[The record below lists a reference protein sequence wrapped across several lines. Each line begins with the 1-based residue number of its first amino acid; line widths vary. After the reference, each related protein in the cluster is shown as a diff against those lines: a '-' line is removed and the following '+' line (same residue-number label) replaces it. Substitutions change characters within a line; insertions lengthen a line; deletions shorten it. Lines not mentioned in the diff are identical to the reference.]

1 MENPSLGPLVRA
13 VAPDGI
19 AIWTEWGQPGEVKL
33 TATPL
38 DPGEGQV
45 LSSVSS
51 CSRTVTIGGRHYAL
65 SCLTGLHPATW
76 YSYQVSNVEQ
86 AVSSSP
92 AEKALVQC
100 FRTLDLPNSEKSW
113 KLAYGSC
120 RKLSAV
126 EPDALNA
133 LGPWLMRCIDERETL
148 WPRLL
153 LLIGDQIYADDR
165 ITDPVLSFE
174 DFARKYAEAWSDDA
188 GIRQALAVLP
198 TYMIFDD
205 HEITNSWNIAPAWR
219 AWALQHGLEQT
230 LVDGLVAYWVYQGW
244 GNIALQNPD
253 EHDLLALMQ
262 QAEQSGED
270 VLEALRARIRQTV
283 YEEKLIDWHYTI
295 PTVPPLFVA
304 DVRADRPAVL
314 DDKKLAGAIPRIMS
328 QQQMEHLRAWVQ
340 EHDTSIA
347 LLVSSVPALLPPL
360 IGFAEYV
367 MGVRP
372 LQRRSSGILYRSG
385 RLLAKGQQKLAL
397 RMSFEH
403 WPVFGATWRELVDLL
418 TLRKRDL
425 IILSGD
431 VHFSY
436 AMKAHRFR
444 SSSKRRT
451 TLYQLVA
458 SPFRNVLEQR
468 DKSLVLGQAWIKR
481 AIYGGLSMKI
491 LPLQDAKSPK
501 RIPSALLFQNVVSL
515 VTFSPC
521 GDDEG
526 TYRIQQTYLG
536 VRQQILDE
544 LASTVI

>member
-1 MENPSLGPLVRA
+1 L
-13 VAPDGI
+13 
-19 AIWTEWGQPGEVKL
+19 
-33 TATPL
+33 
-38 DPGEGQV
+38 
-45 LSSVSS
+45 
-51 CSRTVTIGGRHYAL
+51 IGLR
-65 SCLTGLHPATW
+65 PATW
-76 YSYQVSNVEQ
+76 YSYQVGGVEQ

-92 AEKALVQC
+92 AEKILTQC
-100 FRTLDLPNSEKSW
+100 FRTLDLPNGEKSW
-113 KLAYGSC
+113 RLAYGSC

-133 LGPWLMRCIDERETL
+133 LGPWLMHNFDERETI

-165 ITDPVLSFE
+165 INDSVLSFE
-174 DFARKYAEAWSDDA
+174 DFARKYTEAWSDDA

-219 AWALQHGLEQT
+219 AWALQQGLEQT

-244 GNIALQNPD
+244 GNIALQSPD

-270 VLEALRARIRQTV
+270 ILEALRARVRQTV
-283 YEEKLIDWHYTI
+283 YEEKLLDWHYTI
-295 PTVPPLFVA
+295 PTMPPLFVA
-304 DVRADRPAVL
+304 DVRADRPATL
-314 DDKKLAGAIPRIMS
+314 NDKKLAGDAPRIMS
-328 QQQMEHLRAWVQ
+328 QRQMEHLRTWVQ

-347 LLVSSVPALLPPL
+347 LLISSVPALLPPL

-367 MGVRP
+367 TGVRP
-372 LQRRSSGILYRSG
+372 LQRRSSGILYRLG
-385 RLLAKGQQKLAL
+385 RLLANRQQKLAL

-403 WPVFGATWRELVDLL
+403 WPAFGATWRELVGLL
-418 TLRKRDL
+418 ALRRRDL
-425 IILSGD
+425 VILSGD

-436 AMKAHRFR
+436 AIKAYRVR
-444 SSSKRRT
+444 SSGKRRT
-451 TLYQLVA
+451 ALYQLVA

-481 AIYGGLSMKI
+481 AIYGGLSMKM
-491 LPLQDAKSPK
+491 LPLQDAKSPE

-515 VTFSPC
+515 VAFSPC
-521 GDDEG
+521 GDDAG
-526 TYRIQQTYLG
+526 MYCIQQTYLG
-536 VRQQILDE
+536 VKQQILDE
-544 LASTVI
+544 LASTSL